1 MEIFVYAWLSF
12 SYCVTF
18 VVPTFFMMIWCTLLW
33 HGVIIWYGLGTVFT
47 CPSIF
52 QDLNAGAGL
61 DSGQDPI
68 EDLEDFVLRPAPR
81 GVTMKC
87 RITRDKKGV
96 DRGMFPT
103 YFLHMERDDG
113 KKVGGHVLN
122 GLVQDC
128 NNSIADA
135 LELLQSCPKPSYW
148 PVKPINLRIISLTPR
163 QAYDCTS
170 PVIVPV
176 QQSWETYSYINP
188 LKLGFVNS
196 ENISLFFLTN
206 F

>member
-18 VVPTFFMMIWCTLLW
+18 VVPTFFMMIWCT
-33 HGVIIWYGLGTVFT
+33 GTRFT
-47 CPSIF
+47 YPSIF

-113 KKVGGHVLN
+113 KKVGAHVLN

-135 LELLQSCPKPSYW
+135 LELLLFCTKPLNW
-148 PVKPINLRIISLTPR
+148 PVKPINFRITSLTLG
-163 QAYDCTS
+163 
-170 PVIVPV
+170 
-176 QQSWETYSYINP
+176 QS
-188 LKLGFVNS
+188 
-196 ENISLFFLTN
+196 
-206 F
+206 